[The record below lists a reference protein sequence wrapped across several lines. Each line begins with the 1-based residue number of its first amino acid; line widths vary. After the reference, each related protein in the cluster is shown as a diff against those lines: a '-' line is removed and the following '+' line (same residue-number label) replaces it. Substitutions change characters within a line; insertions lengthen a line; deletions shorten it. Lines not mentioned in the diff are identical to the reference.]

1 LKNSDFRLAIFEYIG
16 PSIAAHYSSSWPLRA
31 YFAVQ
36 LLQLA
41 KRFSKPDKTGLVIY
55 PTDWTAHNFAVDEEN
70 RVYLVDLEEII
81 SPHFFKYLLKKHFI
95 PFLGKINDFYG

>member
-1 LKNSDFRLAIFEYIG
+1 MLKYTDFRLALFEYIG

-81 SPHFFKYLLKKHFI
+81 LLTNI
-95 PFLGKINDFYG
+95 C

>member
-1 LKNSDFRLAIFEYIG
+1 MLKDSDFRLAIFEYIG

-41 KRFSKPDKTGLVIY
+41 KRFSKPDISGLVIY
-55 PTDWTAHNFAVDEEN
+55 PTDWSAHNFAVDEKN
-70 RVYLVDLEEII
+70 RLYLVDLEESI
-81 SPHFFKYLLKKHFI
+81 SSLTQIFC
-95 PFLGKINDFYG
+95 